1 MQGTQEPFLNSTLTC
16 TNYFFPTQF
25 VHVWAEISTYLAA
38 LLKDLQLLANFLNR
52 RVMTEATLYSTHPD
66 DFAEQ
71 RANESKKLH
80 KRGVFR
86 YVHFFS
92 QNILQHEGYR
102 IITKKKTFLN
112 GKLLDCA
119 MGFPI
124 PAWISWVV
132 WQSKNL
138 TIENVPSQNICQSQ
152 RREVE
157 ISHLQSSVFSV
168 KHTIITCL
176 KIKTQ
181 TKFIRGHQ
189 VCCAHHNHSLCLN
202 HLFLC
207 PVLRKNQKQEMPVT
221 VSTCRTVGFKAY
233 F

>member
-1 MQGTQEPFLNSTLTC
+1 MQGTREPFLNSTLTC

-152 RREVE
+152 RSWNITPSKFCFQCETHNHYLFKNQDTNKVYKRT
-157 ISHLQSSVFSV
+157 SSV
-168 KHTIITCL
+168 
-176 KIKTQ
+176 
-181 TKFIRGHQ
+181 
-189 VCCAHHNHSLCLN
+189 LCSSQSFPL
-202 HLFLC
+202 
-207 PVLRKNQKQEMPVT
+207 
-221 VSTCRTVGFKAY
+221 S
-233 F
+233 